1 MCVELTCS
9 SILEGYNGFNAVLNI
24 SCSSTNVLFNNIC
37 TTPVEDV
44 AVNIPVRVLSCLTS
58 IQTLQELLLGT
69 AVNDNTVLNCVL
81 LTGLAVLT
89 EC

>member
-24 SCSSTNVLFNNIC
+24 SCSSTNVVFNNIC

-44 AVNIPVRVLSCLTS
+44 AINIPVLILTCLTS
-58 IQTLQELLLGT
+58 IQTLQELLLST
-69 AVNDNTVLNCVL
+69 TVYNDIVLNRIL
-81 LTGLAVLT
+81 LTLRTILT
-89 EC
+89 KS